1 VLNIG
6 MAATKGPGE
15 LPEHASFRHI
25 SAQVFET
32 HGGDL
37 HGGFIGD
44 TLVNHGD
51 RQ

>member
-1 VLNIG
+1 
-6 MAATKGPGE
+6 MAATIGPGE
-15 LPEHASFRHI
+15 LPEHASFWHI

-37 HGGFIGD
+37 YGGFIGD
-44 TLVNHGD
+44 TLVIHAD